1 MAKEPTNADLLDA
14 INSIKS
20 DITDIKTDISH
31 INRKLD
37 RHTEILVQ
45 TQQAVSGLQRHLG
58 LVPV

>member
-14 INSIKS
+14 ITGIKS
-20 DITDIKTDISH
+20 DIDK

-37 RHTEILVQ
+37 RHGEILVQ
-45 TQQAVSGLQRHLG
+45 TQTAVNELQRHLG